1 VYSQYRWLQ
10 FFPLY
15 IILPF
20 IQLILA
26 FIIFYP
32 LVVRRDIIYLPREYF
47 CSFKFSNLR
56 AGLWIFINAYGIPFV
71 LLLLMYIRIMIHIR
85 QQPNNQTMTV
95 KRRQRRDLVLIRRIL
110 ITVSLL
116 LTVGI
121 PGMILMARMFITGE
135 EHPLS
140 HRISDLPVGL
150 SVAVLSIVLI
160 YSIPQLKSIVVK
172 KRKRSQLM
180 VINSTIGMRNIV
192 RNQ

>member
-140 HRISDLPVGL
+140 HRISEVPVGL
-150 SVAVLSIVLI
+150 SIAILSVALI
-160 YSIPQLKSIVVK
+160 FSVPQLKSIVIK
-172 KRKRSQLM
+172 KHKRNRL
-180 VINSTIGMRNIV
+180 VIINGADGTRNIA

>member
-1 VYSQYRWLQ
+1 
-10 FFPLY
+10 
-15 IILPF
+15 
-20 IQLILA
+20 LILA
-26 FIIFYP
+26 FILFYP
-32 LVVRRDIIYLPREYF
+32 LVVRRDLIYLPKEYF
-47 CSFKFSNLR
+47 CSIKFSNLR
-56 AGLWIFINAYGIPFV
+56 AALWIFINAYGIPFV
-71 LLLLMYIRIMIHIR
+71 LLLLMYIRIMIYIR
-85 QQPNNQTMTV
+85 QQSNNQTIAV

-116 LTVGI
+116 FSFGI